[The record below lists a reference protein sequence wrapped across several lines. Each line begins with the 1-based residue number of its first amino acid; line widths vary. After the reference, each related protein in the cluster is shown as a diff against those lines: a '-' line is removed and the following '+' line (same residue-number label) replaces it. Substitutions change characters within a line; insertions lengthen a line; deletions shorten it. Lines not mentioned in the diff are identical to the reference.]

1 MARFEMTISNGETIL
16 IDFPA
21 NDMPE
26 LLAELTGNA
35 FLIGTEVKV
44 GVTSAAREVIV
55 ASRQVTL
62 ARPADADSRQSSTF
76 RPKR

>member
-16 IDFPA
+16 VDHA
-21 NDMPE
+21 AADMQA
-26 LLAELTGNA
+26 LLAELMGNA
-35 FLIGTEVKV
+35 FLLGAEVKV
-44 GVTSAAREVIV
+44 GTAAAPREVIV

-62 ARPADADSRQSSTF
+62 VRAADSDSRQSSTF